1 MLVQI
6 VRQALLVFGRGN
18 EVQPDGIGTAGDR
31 GYILNPSRKDS
42 NRRFDEQRPQCCCQ
56 FVETVR
62 LCPKKVSESRRQRM
76 PFPELRLALCA
87 CADEL
92 DNPDGFEFPEGWE
105 DRSPA
110 EVRTASEFARR
121 ERSQGK

>member
-18 EVQPDGIGTAGDR
+18 EVQRDGVGTAGDR
-31 GYILNPSRKDS
+31 GYIFNPSRKDS
-42 NRRFDEQRPQCCCQ
+42 NRRFGEQLPQCGCQ
-56 FVETVR
+56 FIETVR
-62 LCPKKVSESRRQRM
+62 FCPEKVFESRRQRM
-76 PFPELRLALCA
+76 PLPELRLALCA

-92 DNPDGFEFPEGWE
+92 DNADGFEFPESWK

-121 ERSQGK
+121 E